1 MAGLDEDAAD
11 CLAGLEDDWE
21 DEQLAVT
28 KPSPAAAAAGAQGSS
43 GAAAAAAGQA
53 AGGDNAV
60 MMQLLGQYHDDN
72 EIDIDGDD
80 E

>member
-21 DEQLAVT
+21 DEQLALT
-28 KPSPAAAAAGAQGSS
+28 KPLSAAAAGAQSNS
-43 GAAAAAAGQA
+43 GAAAVQA
-53 AGGDNAV
+53 DGGDNAV